1 MPNRKIILSILIIG
15 TVAAVACTETW
26 AFFADTT
33 TSTGNGITVGTLHLT
48 TDPDTSYMT
57 IEGVSAGSS
66 DTLYQTIT
74 NSGTVPGKLRI
85 DFGNIQESVAAEV
98 PSKTTGKDDLLHSV
112 RVNVK
117 LVKASDGT
125 LVKQLTGSEST
136 LVPIISC
143 RELSVSNIP
152 MYTNTAY
159 KLVVYY
165 EIPPNTD
172 GGIQGKKLTF
182 GVTYTLST

>member
-85 DFGNIQESVAAEV
+85 DFGNIQESVAV
-98 PSKTTGKDDLLHSV
+98 FSKTTGKDNLLHSV
-112 RVNVK
+112 RVNIK

-125 LVKQLTGSEST
+125 LVKQLTGSESN

-143 RELSVSNIP
+143 RELSVSDIP
-152 MYTNTAY
+152 MDTSTAY
-159 KLVVYY
+159 KLVIYY
-165 EIPPNTD
+165 EIPSKTD
-172 GGIQGKKLTF
+172 NGVQGKKLTF